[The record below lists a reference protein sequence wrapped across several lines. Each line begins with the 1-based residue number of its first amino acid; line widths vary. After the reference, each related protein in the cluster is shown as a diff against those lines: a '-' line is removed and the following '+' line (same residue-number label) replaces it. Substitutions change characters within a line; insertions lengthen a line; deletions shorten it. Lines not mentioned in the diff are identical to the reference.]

1 MTNRNASQG
10 GEKRVLIAVLIM
22 ANLLML
28 VIGIHT
34 IPPNLGSAVGKE
46 SSVPRAEQ
54 TAPATPSPEEEI
66 LPPTT
71 ESGSIPASEETGAGL
86 STEERP
92 DLGDFLWYSE
102 DVHHNGIPD
111 EATFIKDFN
120 TITGGWKGFI
130 LYDPE
135 NTHDMSG
142 MEFLNA
148 QITGTANELILNLDW
163 YMVYWANEE
172 KSVDETE
179 TEDDFYT
186 GKWENGGVTAS
197 DEAVILITKFYELY
211 GNQYAVGTI
220 KTLNGIPAFIALVR
234 P

>member
-1 MTNRNASQG
+1 MTNRNTSPAG
-10 GEKRVLIAVLIM
+10 TGKRGLIVVLIA

-28 VIGIHT
+28 VIGILT
-34 IPPNLGSAVGKE
+34 IPPNLRSAAGKK
-46 SSVPRAEQ
+46 SPVQKAEQ
-54 TAPATPSPEEEI
+54 TAPTA
-66 LPPTT
+66 T
-71 ESGSIPASEETGAGL
+71 ESGSIPAPEKISVSL

-111 EATFIKDFN
+111 EATFIKDFH

-148 QITGTANELILNLDW
+148 QITGTANELLLNLDW

-179 TEDDFYT
+179 TEDGFYT
-186 GKWENGGVTAS
+186 GKWENGGLTAS
-197 DEAVILITKFYELY
+197 DEAVILITNFYELY